1 MNFDNFLNILH
12 DNLKKTPQNLYQNV
26 NEWQSFYLDLD
37 FYEDIKEQIQV
48 GDFIK
53 IFNGK
58 EYIWCEVKK
67 TDKFFQS
74 NTSKNLI
81 DKILL
86 VRIDNIL
93 PDNYQY
99 NYNTNIYI
107 KYNNIIEYKKKD
119 ELLSLFINKNY
130 Y

>member
-58 EYIWCEVKK
+58 KYIWCEVKK

>member
-1 MNFDNFLNILH
+1 MNFDEFLNILH
-12 DNLKKTPQNLYQNV
+12 DNLKKTPQNLHQNV

-58 EYIWCEVKK
+58 KYIWCEVKK

-107 KYNNIIEYKKKD
+107 RYNNIIEYKKKD